1 MKSSISSGL
10 ALTAAGLFLAGLTF
24 AQGGRG
30 RGGGGGAPANPKAAA
45 PIDLTGYWVS
55 LVTEDWRFRMVT
67 PPKGDYASVPINAEG
82 RKVADAWDPDKDIA
96 SGNQCKAYGAAA
108 LMRVPGRLHI
118 DWADDNTLKI
128 DTDAGTQT
136 RLLHFG
142 SVQPGGL
149 LTSTAPVPTSPQLEG
164 YSVAI
169 WEMAGGGRGGRGG
182 GGGGGGGFG
191 PGGPPAAPRAGSL
204 KVVTTHLS
212 PGYLRKN
219 GVPYSE
225 NTVLTEY
232 FDRTNETDGISYLI
246 ITTIVED
253 PQYLTGQFITSTH
266 FKKEADGSKFSPS
279 PCAAK

>member
-1 MKSSISSGL
+1 ML
-10 ALTAAGLFLAGLTF
+10 ALTAATLVFCTNGF
-24 AQGGRG
+24 AQGGQAGG
-30 RGGGGGAPANPKAAA
+30 RGGGGAGRGPAGPANPKAAA

-67 PPKGDYASVPINAEG
+67 PAKGDYASVPISAEG

-118 DWADDNTLKI
+118 DWQDDNTLKI
-128 DTDAGTQT
+128 ETDAGTQT
-136 RLLHFG
+136 RLFHFG
-142 SVQPGGL
+142 TAQPGGL
-149 LTSTAPVPTSPQLEG
+149 LTSTAPAPAQPELQG
-164 YSVAI
+164 YSVAV

-182 GGGGGGGFG
+182 PG
-191 PGGPPAAPRAGSL
+191 PGGPPAGPRGGSL

-219 GVPYSE
+219 GVPYSA

-232 FDRTNETDGISYLI
+232 YDRTNETDGISYLI
-246 ITTIVED
+246 ITTIVDD
-253 PQYLTGQFITSTH
+253 PQYLNQQFITSTH
-266 FKKEADGSKFSPS
+266 FKKEPDGSKWSPS
-279 PCAAK
+279 PCTAK